1 MHTAQQRGDPGL
13 TNRPQRQVRL
23 GRVTML
29 TVTGFLMAFIAYELW
44 TAFTVRNWADA
55 LDQDRQI
62 YADAARRWLD
72 GGSFY
77 LPRQLG
83 GPYDVQVGDVLYP
96 PTAVYFFVVLSF
108 APILWYVIPIAL
120 LLLIVRDWRPSMWA
134 WPLMVAALAYP
145 ESLALLRSGNP
156 SLWLV
161 AAVAA
166 GLRLGWPAAFVLLK
180 PSVFPFALV
189 GIRSRGWWLAVG
201 LLGLLTLPLLSM
213 IPDWLRAISDSRGY
227 GGLAYSFHDVPLLT
241 LPLWAWLAR
250 RRRYGAVEAETAGGG
265 GGQLSSIAP

>member
-1 MHTAQQRGDPGL
+1 VNEAQPNWRRVALLTAI
-13 TNRPQRQVRL
+13 
-23 GRVTML
+23 
-29 TVTGFLMAFIAYELW
+29 GFLLVFIAFELW
-44 TAFTVRNWADA
+44 TAFTIRHWADA

-62 YADAARRWLD
+62 YADAARRWLA

-83 GPYDVQVGDVLYP
+83 GPYEVQVGDVLYP
-96 PTAVYFFVVLSF
+96 PTAVYFFAVLSF
-108 APILWYVIPIAL
+108 VPILWYVIPIGL
-120 LLLIVRDWRPSMWA
+120 LLAILRDWHPSLWA
-134 WPLMVAALAYP
+134 WPLMVAAVAYP

-166 GLRLGWPAAFVLLK
+166 GLRWRWPAAFVLLK

-189 GIRSRGWWLAVG
+189 GIRSRGWWLTVALLAV
-201 LLGLLTLPLLSM
+201 LTLPLLPM
-213 IPDWLRAISDSRGY
+213 IPDWLHAVSDSRGY
-227 GGLAYSFHDVPLLT
+227 GGLGYSVHDVPLLT

-250 RRRYGAVEAETAGGG
+250 RRRYCVVEAETAGGG
-265 GGQLSSIAP
+265 AGQPSSIAP